1 MPHPTPAIK
10 KDGTCSCE
18 ATILVVEDN
27 YYNVVPLK
35 MLLRATYNLTIERAD
50 NGLLGV
56 GAYERN
62 ATQKC
67 CKTYFELIFMDI
79 NMPVMN
85 GYDATKGILK
95 LYE

>member
-1 MPHPTPAIK
+1 M
-10 KDGTCSCE
+10 
-18 ATILVVEDN
+18 EDN